1 MSVKLAAVKAATNSC
16 AYVSNLELFNYRPLP
31 VKMGRRE
38 KCWQCDRRRTD
49 VSLRICDD
57 RLCQD
62 CDDLNRAACEGRA
75 CADQCSDAE
84 TESATTT
91 TGTMSKPTTST
102 ESKSIRNE
110 LLCYV
115 ANKMDLVVHDSLI
128 KLCTDFYDTKLIESA
143 KQILFD
149 CSAVADCGVRH
160 QRRQG
165 PSRDKNNMED
175 ILLAF
180 HRCTNLPE
188 FVAGDLSRLPPLD
201 MNNIDFAH
209 LLHEFQGMR
218 SEMAKMR
225 DEFKRCKPISQ
236 SGQRDE
242 PWSKP
247 NSGATVVNL
256 PAMREDKCLKAV
268 RTTVPT
274 PMAAR
279 TTVSTPKAALTT
291 VTSSTVTTPK
301 TALVRVTT
309 PNDARKVC
317 AAVSIDSIENETV
330 GNEEINNC
338 GDNDVDHG
346 YTRVTRKRSGRTKAV
361 IGTNIGTSSLKVK
374 TGRYV
379 SLFVSRLDP
388 GTSHEDLETYFR
400 DTHKLAAACTQLT
413 TKHDSYASFK
423 VDVMCDSAADLYNSD
438 KWPAGVYLRKFFRQN
453 V

>member
-1 MSVKLAAVKAATNSC
+1 
-16 AYVSNLELFNYRPLP
+16 
-31 VKMGRRE
+31 
-38 KCWQCDRRRTD
+38 
-49 VSLRICDD
+49 
-57 RLCQD
+57 
-62 CDDLNRAACEGRA
+62 
-75 CADQCSDAE
+75 
-84 TESATTT
+84 
-91 TGTMSKPTTST
+91 
-102 ESKSIRNE
+102 
-110 LLCYV
+110 
-115 ANKMDLVVHDSLI
+115 MDLVVHDSLI
-128 KLCTDFYDTKLIESA
+128 RLCTDFYDTKVIESA

-165 PSRDKNNMED
+165 PGKDKNNMED
-175 ILLAF
+175 ILLVF
-180 HRCTNLPE
+180 HRCTNLRE

-225 DEFKRCKPISQ
+225 DKFKRCKPISQ
-236 SGQRDE
+236 SVQRDE

-256 PAMREDKCLKAV
+256 PAMREDKSMKAV
-268 RTTVPT
+268 CTTVPT

-279 TTVSTPKAALTT
+279 TTVSTSKAAALTT

-301 TALVRVTT
+301 AALVRVTT

-317 AAVSIDSIENETV
+317 AAVSSDSIENATV
-330 GNEEINNC
+330 GNDEINNR

-374 TGRYV
+374 TGRHV

-388 GTSHEDLETYFR
+388 GTSHEDL
-400 DTHKLAAACTQLT
+400 
-413 TKHDSYASFK
+413 
-423 VDVMCDSAADLYNSD
+423 V
-438 KWPAGVYLRKFFRQN
+438 
-453 V
+453 